1 MHGNTVKLTLNK
13 GLRRLILRK
22 PFLMLQTMF
31 LITFMGFIAMKHKQ
45 ILQTALLLVVTFL
58 VMPVYAVCTTVTVNG
73 SSFGNVKAIDPD
85 VNNYHLADITVT
97 CENSSDA
104 YLLGLNSGSL
114 PVSGYRQLA
123 QSGGQTIAYTLFQG
137 SSSIQWGDDGLTNT
151 FPNPALPIA
160 GSGSNTYAVYASA
173 ATNGKST
180 AGLYSDTVNV
190 ILKNSDTTTVTSTA
204 HFNLYLDAFCTFNV
218 SGFTSFGRYPVGHAN
233 LTDVALGSIS
243 VTCPANISYKIGI
256 DKGEHPSGAVRQMAL
271 NNTAFIPYSLK
282 CNGVVWGDKG
292 MNAININ
299 YIETSAE
306 NACSPINTNGSPES
320 FTISGNAEIQNVTTI
335 GTYTDTL
342 IVTLVW

>member
-1 MHGNTVKLTLNK
+1 MVKVIVSITL
-13 GLRRLILRK
+13 I
-22 PFLMLQTMF
+22 
-31 LITFMGFIAMKHKQ
+31 GFIAMNHKQ
-45 ILQTALLLVVTFL
+45 MLQTALLLIVTFL
-58 VMPVYAVCTTVTVNG
+58 VLPIYAVCTTATVNG
-73 SSFGNVKAIDPD
+73 GSFGNVSAIDPD
-85 VNNYHLADITVT
+85 VSHYHLADIAVS
-97 CENSSDA
+97 CENINDA

-123 QSGGQTIAYTLFQG
+123 HAGGRTIAYTLFQA
-137 SSSIQWGDDGLTNT
+137 SSSTQWGDDGLTNT
-151 FPNPALPIA
+151 FPSPALPIS
-160 GSGSNTYAVYASA
+160 GNGSNTYALYANA

-218 SGFTSFGRYPVGHAN
+218 SGFTSFGRYPVGHAK

-256 DKGEHPSGAVRQMAL
+256 DKGLHPSGMVRQMAL
-271 NNTAFIPYSLK
+271 NDTAFIPYSLK
-282 CNGVVWGDKG
+282 CNGVPWGDKG

-299 YIETSAE
+299 YVETSTE
-306 NACSPINTNGSPES
+306 NACSPLNTNGSPES
-320 FTISGNAEIQNVTTI
+320 FTISGSAEIQNATAI